1 MEIART
7 ILTQIKQLD
16 RMALAAWGAKD
27 FVATKEGVQFRVGGM
42 AKFKGLVHVKY
53 DRGSDAYNIDFMKV
67 RKGVPVVTHD
77 CTHIYADNLVNV
89 IDMVVQ

>member
-1 MEIART
+1 MNVART

-16 RMALAAWGAKD
+16 RMVLAAWGAKD
-27 FVATKEGVQFRVGGM
+27 YVETKEGVQFRVGGM

-53 DRGSDAYNIDFMKV
+53 NRGADAYDIDFIKM
-67 RKGVPVVTHD
+67 RKGMPVVTHD
-77 CTHIYADNLVNV
+77 CARIYADNLVNV